1 MVRYPRD
8 MSESAEAR
16 VYLSEGF
23 RWDEQRAY
31 LFDIDG
37 TLLRHRDRIHFDA
50 FYASV
55 RSVLGC
61 ELLLDGVRLSG
72 NTDPGILRDAFQLA
86 NVEDSGWR
94 PYREDVLKA
103 MCEHVEAHRAELLP
117 IVLPGVEAVLTH
129 LERRGALLGLG
140 TGNLEKIGWLK
151 VENAGLRSW
160 FTFGGFSDR
169 FEDRGDMIAHGAA
182 QARAILQSS
191 AANGKSGLAD
201 TVCVV
206 GDTPWDIDAAR
217 VNGLPTIAV
226 ATGRYGFDELMEHNP
241 AACATT
247 LAALL
252 ETAAAVETGKPESGR
267 ETGRQSGRHGS

>member
-1 MVRYPRD
+1 
-8 MSESAEAR
+8 MSDSAEPR

-37 TLLRHRDRIHFDA
+37 TLLRHRDRTHFDA

-55 RSVLGC
+55 RSVLGR

-72 NTDPGILRDAFQLA
+72 NTDPGILRDAFRLA
-86 NVEDSGWR
+86 KVEDSGWR

-103 MCEHVEAHRAELLP
+103 MCEHMEAHRADLMP
-117 IVLPGVEAVLTH
+117 IVLPGVQEMLMH

-169 FEDRGDMIAHGAA
+169 FEDREDMIAHGAE
-182 QARAILQSS
+182 QARAILEIS
-191 AANGKSGLAD
+191 AKDGKAGLAD
-201 TVCVV
+201 AVCVV

-226 ATGRYGFDELMEHNP
+226 ATGRSSFDELMEHKP

-252 ETAAAVETGKPESGR
+252 EATAAVDAS
-267 ETGRQSGRHGS
+267 